1 MAKTLKFGR
10 MPTIFMEDKTKKF
23 APMENTGDKAK
34 TRAQLADL
42 RATNTATGTPGTS
55 RKYARK
61 PAI

>member
-1 MAKTLKFGR
+1 
-10 MPTIFMEDKTKKF
+10 MEDKTKKF